1 MTLALR
7 EDYAIIISID
17 DYGAEIMEYCLRE
30 RGETVNNYVLGRK
43 QMSHASLA
51 RKHRTTL
58 FFVVLLN
65 GLKDVIENWSGSE
78 E

>member
-30 RGETVNNYVLGRK
+30 RGETVNNYWEE
-43 QMSHASLA
+43 
-51 RKHRTTL
+51 T
-58 FFVVLLN
+58 
-65 GLKDVIENWSGSE
+65 IEPCIFGE
-78 E
+78 EA

>member
-30 RGETVNNYVLGRK
+30 RGETVNNYWEETIEPCIFGEEASNHSVLCG
-43 QMSHASLA
+43 
-51 RKHRTTL
+51 
-58 FFVVLLN
+58 FVR
-65 GLKDVIENWSGSE
+65 
-78 E
+78 